1 MLFGKWHC
9 ELVGLHHTWVS
20 HGSTNNYK
28 RDIVGISKWDEQTR
42 LTLGTNKGLLESSQ
56 PTTGDFFRFS
66 RPRAGW
72 GLRASCSMKIPLRL
86 CESGWSV
93 YTVYILYIYI
103 YRWHAG
109 QSRVEAPHFFMA
121 PVSRWMLQRFEHS
134 CLMFLRVV
142 WGKGFE
148 PQPKWTQS
156 IQWCAASWQTCQICF
171 NRWQSWGV
179 YIYIDRERE
188 RHLFSLSLVAHSRSV
203 WRESLSRS
211 VPCRVQ
217 TNCCPLAGLNLT
229 KSKHR

>member
-103 YRWHAG
+103 GDMLGRVGWRHPIFSWHLLVGECCKGLSILA
-109 QSRVEAPHFFMA
+109 
-121 PVSRWMLQRFEHS
+121 S
-134 CLMFLRVV
+134 CFWELSGERALNHNQNELRVYNDV
-142 WGKGFE
+142 QHHDKPAKSVLTDDNHE
-148 PQPKWTQS
+148 V
-156 IQWCAASWQTCQICF
+156 C
-171 NRWQSWGV
+171 
-179 YIYIDRERE
+179 IYI
-188 RHLFSLSLVAHSRSV
+188 
-203 WRESLSRS
+203 
-211 VPCRVQ
+211 
-217 TNCCPLAGLNLT
+217 
-229 KSKHR
+229 